1 MREAVATKRS
11 DPNYSQV
18 SGYVP
23 KELAL
28 KFRVA
33 CTAKE
38 ISQSDALAKALMF
51 WLEQNEHQ
59 PAKANSTENSDSQL
73 LRQAAREYQQQNESS
88 SLKKDKGAA

>member
-1 MREAVATKRS
+1 MRNSVATKRS

-28 KFRVA
+28 RFRVA

-38 ISQSDALAKALMF
+38 KSQSEVLEKALIL
-51 WLEQNEHQ
+51 WLEQNEQ
-59 PAKANSTENSDSQL
+59 TPSALTKNQ
-73 LRQAAREYQQQNESS
+73 
-88 SLKKDKGAA
+88 GMV

>member
-1 MREAVATKRS
+1 MRTAVATKRS

-28 KFRVA
+28 RFRIA

-38 ISQSDALAKALMF
+38 KSQSEVLEKALLL
-51 WLEQNEHQ
+51 WLEQNEQ
-59 PAKANSTENSDSQL
+59 TPETKI
-73 LRQAAREYQQQNESS
+73 QNQ
-88 SLKKDKGAA
+88 GVV

>member
-1 MREAVATKRS
+1 MRIAVATKRS

-28 KFRVA
+28 RFRVA

-38 ISQSDALAKALMF
+38 KSQSEALEKALIL
-51 WLEQNEHQ
+51 WLEQNEQ
-59 PAKANSTENSDSQL
+59 TQSTKTE
-73 LRQAAREYQQQNESS
+73 
-88 SLKKDKGAA
+88 DKGVA

>member
-1 MREAVATKRS
+1 MRATVATKRK

-38 ISQSDALAKALMF
+38 ISQSDALAKALIL

-59 PAKANSTENSDSQL
+59 AIKE
-73 LRQAAREYQQQNESS
+73 
-88 SLKKDKGAA
+88 KDKGVA